1 MIGTSYLLRRGGGGG
16 GKGELRFIFFMPRFP
31 SSMLLTLILF
41 RQKNDMAHLSPIK
54 ARSHDTCLRKIDF
67 PA

>member
-1 MIGTSYLLRRGGGGG
+1 MIGTSYLLRRGGGG
-16 GKGELRFIFFMPRFP
+16 KGELRFIIFMPRFP

-54 ARSHDTCLRKIDF
+54 AR
-67 PA
+67 